1 MKKTLL
7 SIVLLGASLLSFSQ
21 NETTLAANSQDQVLM
36 TINGEPIMASEFL
49 YIYEKNNQEQYF
61 AFFRLPILFMITGR
75 PIMIIYIN
83 YSKFMFFYPIN
94 QNSIFLSFF

>member
-36 TINGEPIMASEFL
+36 TINGKPIMASEFL
-49 YIYEKNNQEQYF
+49 YI
-61 AFFRLPILFMITGR
+61 
-75 PIMIIYIN
+75 
-83 YSKFMFFYPIN
+83 
-94 QNSIFLSFF
+94 